1 MKFIKLVL
9 SLLFCVLFNQ
19 IISAQNNNDNRKD
32 SLQIQSDSL
41 ATQPIFLGGDYQ
53 KILAENIKYPAFE
66 RENNIE
72 GRVIVQFEVD
82 TSGNIKDIKVIKGV
96 SKYIDQEAMRVVSL
110 LDKWEP
116 GTLNN
121 KKVRMRLTIP
131 INFNLEQKKL
141 IDLFKR
147 KKK

>member
-1 MKFIKLVL
+1 MKLIQIFPVF
-9 SLLFCVLFNQ
+9 LFCIFFNQ
-19 IISAQNNNDNRKD
+19 ILVAQNTSNNKND

-41 ATQPIFLGGDYQ
+41 VTQPIFLGGDYQ
-53 KILAENIKYPAFE
+53 KILAENVKYPAFE
-66 RENNIE
+66 RENNIS

-82 TSGNIKDIKVIKGV
+82 TSGNIRDIKVIKGV
-96 SKYIDQEAMRVVSL
+96 SKNIDQEAKRVVSL

-121 KKVRMRLTIP
+121 QKVRMRLTIP
-131 INFNLEQKKL
+131 INFNLEQRKL

>member
-1 MKFIKLVL
+1 MKLNQLVPIF
-9 SLLFCVLFNQ
+9 LFCIFFNQ
-19 IISAQNNNDNRKD
+19 TLVAQNTSNNKND

-41 ATQPIFLGGDYQ
+41 VTQPVFLGGDYQ
-53 KILAENIKYPAFE
+53 KILAENVKYPAFE
-66 RENNIE
+66 RENNIS

-82 TSGNIKDIKVIKGV
+82 TSGNIRDIKVIKGV
-96 SKYIDQEAMRVVSL
+96 SKNIDQEAKRVVSL

-116 GTLNN
+116 GILNN
-121 KKVRMRLTIP
+121 QKVRMRLTIP
-131 INFNLEQKKL
+131 INFNLEQRKL

>member
-1 MKFIKLVL
+1 MVNI
-9 SLLFCVLFNQ
+9 
-19 IISAQNNNDNRKD
+19 
-32 SLQIQSDSL
+32 
-41 ATQPIFLGGDYQ
+41 ATFAKP
-53 KILAENIKYPAFE
+53 E
-66 RENNIE
+66 
-72 GRVIVQFEVD
+72 
-82 TSGNIKDIKVIKGV
+82 TDIKVVKGV
-96 SKYIDQEAMRVVSL
+96 SKYIDQEAIRVVSL

-131 INFNLEQKKL
+131 INFYLEQRKL